1 MKSLLTILTLV
12 FTVMFSSTSFAEW
25 TKIGVTNN
33 GHTHYVDFERIRKH
47 KGFVYW
53 WDMIDQPKP
62 DERGILSTKAYMEG
76 DCKLFRYR
84 YLSISHHKKPMAG
97 GTGDTSTYQDLRWE
111 YPSPDSA
118 GESKFKLVCSQ

>member
-12 FTVMFSSTSFAEW
+12 FTVLFSSTSFAEW
-25 TKIGVTNN
+25 TTIGVTNN

-62 DERGILSTKAYMEG
+62 DERGILSTKAYREG
-76 DCKLFRYR
+76 DWKLFRYR

-97 GTGDTSTYQDLRWE
+97 GTGDTSTYQDLPWE